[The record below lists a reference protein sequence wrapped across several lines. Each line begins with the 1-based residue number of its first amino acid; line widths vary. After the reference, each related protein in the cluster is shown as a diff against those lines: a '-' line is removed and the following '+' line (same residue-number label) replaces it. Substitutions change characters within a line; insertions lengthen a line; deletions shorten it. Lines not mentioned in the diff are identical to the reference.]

1 MRLLLI
7 AVAVLAFIGVLWGPV
22 TYVAYRLW
30 QRGDA
35 VAWRQ
40 LRFMLPAQL
49 MAAVALAF
57 TAEVLGMR
65 NPPAIFAASTVIVS
79 AFGTGAL
86 ALARY
91 FVRRRSQSKA
101 VRRGD

>member
-7 AVAVLAFIGVLWGPV
+7 AIAVLAFIGVLWGPV
-22 TYVAYRLW
+22 TYVAWRLW

-35 VAWRQ
+35 SVFPQ

-57 TAEVLGMR
+57 TADVLGMR
-65 NPPAIFAASTVIVS
+65 NPPALFAASTVIVS
-79 AFGTGAL
+79 ACGTGAL

-91 FVRRRSQSKA
+91 IARRR
-101 VRRGD
+101 RR

>member
-22 TYVAYRLW
+22 TYVAWRLW

-35 VAWRQ
+35 VAFRQ

-57 TAEVLGMR
+57 TADVLGMR
-65 NPPAIFAASTVIVS
+65 NPPALFAASTIIVS
-79 AFGTGAL
+79 AAGTGAL

-91 FVRRRSQSKA
+91 VARRRH
-101 VRRGD
+101 

>member
-22 TYVAYRLW
+22 TYVAWRLW
-30 QRGDA
+30 QRGDP
-35 VAWRQ
+35 VAFRQ

-57 TAEVLGMR
+57 TADVLGMR
-65 NPPAIFAASTVIVS
+65 NPPALLAASTVIVS
-79 AFGTGAL
+79 AVGTGAL

-91 FVRRRSQSKA
+91 VARRRG
-101 VRRGD
+101 R

>member
-7 AVAVLAFIGVLWGPV
+7 LVAVLAFVGVLWGPV

-30 QRGDA
+30 QRGDLI
-35 VAWRQ
+35 VFRQ

-49 MAAVALAF
+49 MAAVAIAF

-65 NPPAIFAASTVIVS
+65 NPPAILAASTVIVS

-91 FVRRRSQSKA
+91 FVRRK
-101 VRRGD
+101 RGDRADIARR

>member
-7 AVAVLAFIGVLWGPV
+7 AIAVLVFIGVLWGPV
-22 TYVAYRLW
+22 TYVAWRLW

-35 VAWRQ
+35 VAFRQ

-57 TAEVLGMR
+57 TADVLGMR
-65 NPPAIFAASTVIVS
+65 NPPALFAASTIIVS
-79 AFGTGAL
+79 AVGTL
-86 ALARY
+86 FVWLLHL
-91 FVRRRSQSKA
+91 VRRKR
-101 VRRGD
+101 